1 MNIKFNVREELF
13 NILITAMTL
22 VTSLAINEAIKDT
35 INLIP
40 TGKYK
45 VLSKWTYAT
54 IVISILITI
63 LVIKSYVYCFFLEK
77 IVDNTE

>member
-40 TGKYK
+40 IGKYK
-45 VLSKWTYAT
+45 VLSKWIYAM
-54 IVISILITI
+54 IIISILITI
-63 LVIKSYVYCFFLEK
+63 LIIKKFLSLLTFK
-77 IVDNTE
+77 YF